1 MAGLGSLEAHIG
13 VRIPVPQQMIL
24 YHASPRKFR
33 ILKPAKPASFSKS
46 KLVHDSV
53 VWFAKRLDY
62 TIFMVLFRC
71 VEEEYPGKYRFFDW
85 RKKALFYPDS
95 YGPLVGNLGLFK
107 ELYQEAQELELARPC
122 KVYVHEV
129 AEFPGDLKK
138 SKWGD
143 YYTRKQIPV
152 RKVLEI
158 ADGVKY
164 LKEKGWTL
172 RILTY

>member
-1 MAGLGSLEAHIG
+1 MK
-13 VRIPVPQQMIL
+13 L
-24 YHASPRKFR
+24 YHASPEKFR
-33 ILKPAKPASFSKS
+33 ILKPAKPASFSKR

-85 RKKALFYPDS
+85 RKKALFYPDK
-95 YGPLVGNLGLFK
+95 YGPLAENPALFK
-107 ELYQEAQELELARPC
+107 ELYQRAQELRLAKSC

-129 AEFPGDLKK
+129 ADLPGDLKK

-143 YYTRKQIPV
+143 YYTREQV
-152 RKVLEI
+152 KVAKILEVV
-158 ADGVKY
+158 DGVKY
-164 LKEKGWTL
+164 LKEKGPSINPSTVSSGRSNRSGQGWDI
-172 RILTY
+172 RILTH